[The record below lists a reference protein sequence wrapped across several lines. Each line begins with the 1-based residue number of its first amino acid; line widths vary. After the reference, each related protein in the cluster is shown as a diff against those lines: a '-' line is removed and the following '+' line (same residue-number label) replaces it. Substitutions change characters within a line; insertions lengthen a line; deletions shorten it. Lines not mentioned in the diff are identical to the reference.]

1 MQRVTATSE
10 EGQALVEYALIIGLI
25 AIFAVASLTVLGQ
38 NVDQVLSLVSSK
50 FDAIP

>member
-1 MQRVTATSE
+1 MQRATATSE

-25 AIFAVASLTVLGQ
+25 AIFAVGSLTILGQ
-38 NVDQVLSLVSSK
+38 NVDGALNLVASK